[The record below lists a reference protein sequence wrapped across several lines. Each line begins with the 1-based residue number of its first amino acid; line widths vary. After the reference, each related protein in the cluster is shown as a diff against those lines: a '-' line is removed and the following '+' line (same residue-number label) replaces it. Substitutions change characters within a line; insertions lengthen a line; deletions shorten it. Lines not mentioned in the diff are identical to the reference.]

1 MDVARVTVKGCMI
14 VTMVTD
20 CNQVLDTCIVWFL
33 VSSECNAY

>member
-1 MDVARVTVKGCMI
+1 MDVTRVTVKGCMT

-20 CNQVLDTCIVWFL
+20 CNQVLDIVWFL